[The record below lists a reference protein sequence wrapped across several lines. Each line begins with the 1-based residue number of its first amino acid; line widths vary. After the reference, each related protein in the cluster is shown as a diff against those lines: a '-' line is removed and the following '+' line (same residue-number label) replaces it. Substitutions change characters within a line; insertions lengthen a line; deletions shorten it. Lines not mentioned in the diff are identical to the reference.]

1 MEVVIMEKNKIKI
14 IGKARNINYDSQGN
28 PFFRWHGRRIYLED
42 CPRAFEEYET
52 TSGKPVDIVGYYAFG
67 LAGIL
72 LEFLDNGEKI
82 RVWNYI

>member
-1 MEVVIMEKNKIKI
+1 MEKNKIKI

-28 PFFRWHGRRIYLED
+28 PFFTWHGSRIYLED

-52 TSGKPVDIVGYYAFG
+52 ASGKTVDIVGYYAFG

-72 LEFLDNGEKI
+72 LEFLDNGDRI
-82 RVWNYI
+82 RVWDYLR

>member
-1 MEVVIMEKNKIKI
+1 MEKNKIKI
-14 IGKARNINYDSQGN
+14 IGKARKINYDRQGN
-28 PFFRWHGRRIYLED
+28 PFFTWHGSRIYLED

-52 TSGKPVDIVGYYAFG
+52 ASGKPVDIVGYYAFG